1 MSKLV
6 LKASAGTG
14 KTYRLSLEYI
24 ISLLNGVAYNEIL
37 VMTFTRKATSEIKE
51 NIFKRIE
58 EILYGDE
65 ATKNNIKE
73 VIKKINP
80 DISFNNS
87 DIAKLENEYLKMY
100 KNREKVMIYT
110 IDSFTGQI
118 FNKLV
123 LPILNINTYQML
135 NQKQNDEY
143 IEVLLT
149 KILSNE
155 KIFFEFSDFLK
166 LDSKK
171 DISDY
176 RELIDKII
184 NYRWLYELLRKEK
197 KKKKL

>member
-73 VIKKINP
+73 AIKKINP

-100 KNREKVMIYT
+100 KNREKLMIYT

-171 DISDY
+171 IF
-176 RELIDKII
+176 LIIE
-184 NYRWLYELLRKEK
+184 N
-197 KKKKL
+197 